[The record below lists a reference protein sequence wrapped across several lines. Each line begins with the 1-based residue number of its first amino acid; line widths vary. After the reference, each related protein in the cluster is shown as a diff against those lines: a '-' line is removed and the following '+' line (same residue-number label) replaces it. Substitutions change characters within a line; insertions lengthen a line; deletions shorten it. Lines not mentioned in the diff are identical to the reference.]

1 MSLVYE
7 VKITGLTQY
16 PLKSAHGIA
25 LKEATVHCTGLELD
39 RKWMIVDS
47 QGEFQSQRNKP
58 EMATIQV
65 AMLDKDKI
73 TVSHSSTSNLELK
86 IINSAPQRVVTLHAE
101 PYPAL
106 DCGQAASEWV
116 TKLFGKDEHGQN
128 FRLVQ
133 FDPSKTR
140 QVRDTDSTFAIT
152 EYADAFPFLVCHQAT
167 LDHLNRE
174 LEQRQLPA
182 VDMSRFRP
190 NIVIAGVESAL
201 HAFAEYDFK
210 DLISID
216 GEVHFSLVEPCS
228 RCNVTSV
235 EQETGTIRVK
245 GQPLKTLVEINPLEK
260 QGAFFGMN
268 AVLIKGHL
276 ARIKSDDRFYLI

>member
-1 MSLVYE
+1 MRTPYE

-16 PLKSAHGIA
+16 PLKSAHGINQN
-25 LKEATVHCTGLELD
+25 EATVHCTGLGLD

-47 QGEFQSQRNKP
+47 KGQFQSQRNRP

-65 AMLDKDKI
+65 ALRDQDQI
-73 TVSHSSTSNLELK
+73 TVSHNGATNLELK
-86 IINSAPQRVVTLHAE
+86 IRNSAPQREVTLHGKQ
-101 PYPAL
+101 YPGL

-116 TKLFGKDEHGQN
+116 TNLLGKDEHGEN
-128 FRLVQ
+128 FRIVQ
-133 FDPSKTR
+133 FVPSKKR
-140 QVRDTDSTFAIT
+140 QVGEINSTFAIT
-152 EYADAFPFLVCHQAT
+152 EYADAFPFLICHQAT

-174 LEQRQLPA
+174 LEQRSLPA
-182 VDMSRFRP
+182 VEMSRFRP

-216 GEVHFSLVEPCS
+216 GEVHFSLVEPCK

-235 EQETGTIRVK
+235 EQETGQILVK
-245 GQPLKTLVEINPLEK
+245 GQPLTTLVELNPLEK
-260 QGAFFGMN
+260 RGAFFGMN
-268 AVLIKGHL
+268 AVLTRGHL
-276 ARIKSDDRFYLI
+276 ARIKSEDTFYLI